1 MDLNVKSPFF
11 LTQALHGLLKA
22 AASVRRGRPR

>member
-1 MDLNVKSPFF
+1 VVDLNMKTPFF

-22 AASVRRGRPR
+22 APASIRPR